1 MKQGIYLKPGGY
13 RLLMEK
19 RQELKKKYFQEPRK
33 GIQVTKFDSGK
44 LLMPSWGDSVTM
56 CVVHRCAITGPT
68 SFRLSF
74 YKHVQGAC
82 YTRYNQCAYTRAY
95 PKLAIELSTGLP
107 DVSKISN
114 NVIMYL
120 SACGCPQ
127 PYTSLPPILPLPTL
141 FRSTFSMMPLFSNK
155 LTP

>member
-13 RLLMEK
+13 CLFPKKM
-19 RQELKKKYFQEPRK
+19 QELKKYFQEPRK
-33 GIQVTKFDSGK
+33 GVHVTKFDSGK
-44 LLMPSWGDSVTM
+44 LLMPPWGDSVTT
-56 CVVHRCAITGPT
+56 CVVHRWAITGPT

-82 YTRYNQCAYTRAY
+82 YTRYNQHACPRTY

-107 DVSKISN
+107 DVPKFSN